1 MGTSLQDRLDT
12 YSFGVTPVEILTG
25 KTPFS
30 SAKDD
35 GENLVASFISLTRE
49 NQLVQIL
56 DPQVVRDAEMEHVGA
71 IAELATRCWRLNG
84 KKRHST
90 KEYQHS

>member
-1 MGTSLQDRLDT
+1 MTPTALESL
-12 YSFGVTPVEILTG
+12 VEILTG

-30 SAKDD
+30 FAKDD

-71 IAELATRCWRLNG
+71 MLSLQQG
-84 KKRHST
+84 V
-90 KEYQHS
+90 